1 MTLNVLLALMQT
13 VTPHVSVGEYVS
25 GIWVGNGGEDLT
37 VSDRSAR
44 NALVRVYGLE
54 VGFDGGDWS
63 YEFLVELR
71 GGVARVVRAAAS
83 DDIWDEVEA
92 LIK

>member
-13 VTPHVSVGEYVS
+13 VTCHVTVGEYVS
-25 GIWVGNGGEDLT
+25 GIWVGTSVEDLT
-37 VSDRSAR
+37 VSDLRAR
-44 NALVRVYGLE
+44 NALVLVYGLE

-63 YEFLVELR
+63 YEFRVELR
-71 GGVARVVRAAAS
+71 EGVARVVSAAAS
-83 DDIWDEVEA
+83 DELWDEVEA